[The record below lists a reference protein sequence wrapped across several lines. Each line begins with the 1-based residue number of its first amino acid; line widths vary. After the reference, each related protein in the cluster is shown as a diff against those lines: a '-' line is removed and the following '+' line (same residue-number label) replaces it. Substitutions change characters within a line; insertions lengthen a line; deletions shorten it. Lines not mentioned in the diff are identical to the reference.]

1 VWTYPGSMRRGWVGA
16 LVIVGLLVL
25 LALSTASGTGHS
37 FVTGALAALLVLAVA
52 YLASGRSP

>member
-1 VWTYPGSMRRGWVGA
+1 MRRGWVGA